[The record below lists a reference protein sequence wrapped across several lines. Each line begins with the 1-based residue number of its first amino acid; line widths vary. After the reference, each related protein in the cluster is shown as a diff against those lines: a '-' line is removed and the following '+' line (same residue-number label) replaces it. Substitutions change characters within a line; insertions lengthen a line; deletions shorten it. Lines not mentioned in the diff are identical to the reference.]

1 MYHTPRSRTE
11 IRSRNRRL
19 RTKETEPH
27 PAGYG
32 PDMIMQRGYRHSNAP
47 RQEGRAGIAA
57 NLDERLRTAL
67 FERHR
72 ERLAVTRLFEEI
84 DVQPQRALLREA
96 SIGSTSSIISM

>member
-47 RQEGRAGIAA
+47 Q
-57 NLDERLRTAL
+57 
-67 FERHR
+67 
-72 ERLAVTRLFEEI
+72 
-84 DVQPQRALLREA
+84 QRAAPASLR
-96 SIGSTSSIISM
+96 ISTSVCEPRSSSATESVWP